1 MCNHERMYEI
11 EKMLDILDERID
23 KLSNRKTIGD
33 MDEMM
38 RRRVI
43 NSLLDKRV
51 ELEDE
56 LYRLEKTI
64 I

>member
-43 NSLLDKRV
+43 NSLLDKRA